1 MFVSV
6 ADSHPAIIDSFQGLG
21 GNQWFPCSLNLM
33 SHLCFRIF
41 QSHLTVFCSV
51 FQRLAQSL
59 KGLHS
64 LSKDCIVFQM
74 LAQSFKCLH
83 SLSKACT
90 VSQRLSESSKG
101 FHSVYESLRVFDGLL
116 QFLTDLEILT
126 NLEFQTDFCSLLLS
140 LGRCKVVHCTALC
153 DKSCVKG

>member
-6 ADSHPAIIDSFQGLG
+6 ADSHPAIIDSFQGSG

-41 QSHLTVFCSV
+41 QSHFTVFCTV

-64 LSKDCIVFQM
+64 LSN
-74 LAQSFKCLH
+74 
-83 SLSKACT
+83 ACT
-90 VSQRLSESSKG
+90 VFLRLSESFTGSKSLYG
-101 FHSVYESLRVFDGLL
+101 SLFES
-116 QFLTDLEILT
+116 LTDLEFLT
-126 NLEFQTDFCSLLLS
+126 NLEFWTDLGVLDGLWSFGRTFGVFYCFRGS
-140 LGRCKVVHCTALC
+140 LGRCKFVHCNALC